1 MPSTPVTSEP
11 LTETGARTIRITAIE
26 IVVVRGAAPE
36 PPPGPKQRQVRA
48 ESFHERRKAPYSQPA
63 APWTGGVMTSRYLRI
78 GTDAGAEGLYGPI
91 DPETTW
97 PIVNQLAPL
106 LIGEDALAVTTHWD
120 LLERFDRHGRHGHYK
135 MALSAIDNA
144 LWDLRGKVFDAPVW
158 QLLGGSA
165 RDRIPVYL
173 STLGTSLDLD
183 NVREVA
189 AKAKADG
196 FWGQKWFLGDGPTDG
211 AEGLARNVAIAEA
224 VRETIGPDERMM
236 FDVFNGW
243 DLGYARS
250 WVQRVEHLKP
260 TWLEEPFGQNH
271 FPAYEALQR
280 STSVPISTGEH
291 IYDRQ
296 ELLQYLQ
303 AGVLAVAQCDPEWC
317 GGVTELVRMC
327 AIADVFS
334 VPVIP
339 HGHGMHAA
347 IHVIASQSPAV
358 CPTAEYLGRTM
369 PNRHHFEIDPPAPVG
384 GSFALPTRP
393 GFGIRLDDSK
403 IDERSTLQF

>member
-1 MPSTPVTSEP
+1 MSEP
-11 LTETGARTIRITAIE
+11 PEDVAARSIRVTAVE
-26 IVVVRGAAPE
+26 VLVVRGAAPV
-36 PPPGPKQRQVRA
+36 PPAGDKQRQVRA
-48 ESFHERRKAPYSQPA
+48 ESFYDSRRAPYREPA
-63 APWTGGVMTSRYLRI
+63 QPWTGGVMTSYYLRI
-78 GTDAGAEGLYGPI
+78 GTDAGVDGLYGPI

-97 PIVNQLAPL
+97 PILKQLGPQL
-106 LIGEDALAVTTHWD
+106 VGGDALAITVHWD
-120 LLERFDRHGRHGHYK
+120 MLERLDRHGRHGHYK

-144 LWDLRGKVFDAPVW
+144 LWDVRGRVYGAPVW

-165 RDRIPVYL
+165 RERIPAYL

-189 AKAKADG
+189 AAAQAEG
-196 FWGQKWFLGDGPTDG
+196 FWGQKWFLGDGPADG
-211 AEGLARNVAIAEA
+211 AEGLARNVAIAET
-224 VRETIGPDERMM
+224 VRETVGPDERIM

-243 DLGYARS
+243 DLSYARS
-250 WVQRVEHLKP
+250 WAQRVEHLRP

-271 FPAYEALQR
+271 FPAFEALQR

-303 AGVLAVAQCDPEWC
+303 AGVLAAAQVDPEWC
-317 GGVTELVRMC
+317 GGVTELARMC

-369 PNRHHFEIDPPAPVG
+369 PNRHHFEVDPPVPVK
-384 GSFALPTRP
+384 GSFALPARP
-393 GFGIRLDDSK
+393 GFGIRLDDGK
-403 IDERSTLQF
+403 IDEISTLQY